1 MVYHAAFDRRRL
13 MALRIWITDLLIAA
27 AACASAVAD
36 QSTIVEAVTPGGPGV
51 LTKCR
56 NWFVASTCNE
66 YHHIRLPPRV
76 AVGDAI
82 SVTFGSSRKE
92 FVFQVARIAIEDHH
106 CTIYSTAQESLEG
119 VDKIDVA
126 SCYRTDEGR

>member
-1 MVYHAAFDRRRL
+1 
-13 MALRIWITDLLIAA
+13 MALRIWIAGLLIAT

-36 QSTIVEAVTPGGPGV
+36 QSPIVEAVTLGGHGV

-56 NWFVASTCNE
+56 NWFVASTCNQ

-92 FVFQVARIAIEDHH
+92 FVFRVARIAIEDHH

>member
-56 NWFVASTCNE
+56 NWFGASTCNE
-66 YHHIRLPPRV
+66 YHHVRMPPLV

-92 FVFQVARIAIEDHH
+92 FMFRVARITIEDHH
-106 CTIYSTAQESLEG
+106 CTI
-119 VDKIDVA
+119 
-126 SCYRTDEGR
+126 

>member
-1 MVYHAAFDRRRL
+1 
-13 MALRIWITDLLIAA
+13 
-27 AACASAVAD
+27 VAD
-36 QSTIVEAVTPGGPGV
+36 QSPIVEAVTLGGHGV

-56 NWFVASTCNE
+56 NWFVASTCNQ

-92 FVFQVARIAIEDHH
+92 FVFRVARIAIEDHH

>member
-1 MVYHAAFDRRRL
+1 
-13 MALRIWITDLLIAA
+13 
-27 AACASAVAD
+27 VAD
-36 QSTIVEAVTPGGPGV
+36 QSAIVEAVTPGGPGV

-56 NWFVASTCNE
+56 NWFVASTCNQ

-92 FVFQVARIAIEDHH
+92 FVFQVARIAIEDHR
-106 CTIYSTAQESLEG
+106 CTIYSTAQENLEG

-126 SCYRTDEGR
+126 SCYRIDEGR

>member
-13 MALRIWITDLLIAA
+13 MALRIWIAGLLIAT

-36 QSTIVEAVTPGGPGV
+36 QSPIVEAVTLGGHGV

-56 NWFVASTCNE
+56 NWFVASTCNQ

-82 SVTFGSSRKE
+82 SVTFGSSHKE

>member
-13 MALRIWITDLLIAA
+13 MALRVLIAGLLIVA

-36 QSTIVEAVTPGGPGV
+36 QSAIVEAVTPGGPGV

-56 NWFVASTCNE
+56 NWLVASTCNQ

-82 SVTFGSSRKE
+82 SVTFGISPKE
-92 FVFQVARIAIEDHH
+92 FVFRVARIAVEDHH
-106 CTIYSTAQESLEG
+106 CTIYSTAQENLEG
-119 VDKIDVA
+119 VDKIDLA
-126 SCYRTDEGR
+126 SCYRIDEGR

>member
-13 MALRIWITDLLIAA
+13 MALRIWIAGLLIAT

-36 QSTIVEAVTPGGPGV
+36 QSPIVEAVTLGGHGV

-56 NWFVASTCNE
+56 NWFVASTCNQ

-92 FVFQVARIAIEDHH
+92 FVFRVARIAIEDHH

>member
-13 MALRIWITDLLIAA
+13 MALRVLIAGLLIVA

-36 QSTIVEAVTPGGPGV
+36 QSAIVEAVTPGGPGV

-56 NWFVASTCNE
+56 NWLVASTCNQ

-82 SVTFGSSRKE
+82 SVTFGSSPKE
-92 FVFQVARIAIEDHH
+92 FVFRVARIAVEDHH
-106 CTIYSTAQESLEG
+106 CTIYSTAQENLEG
-119 VDKIDVA
+119 VDKIDLA

>member
-1 MVYHAAFDRRRL
+1 MPAFDRRRL
-13 MALRIWITDLLIAA
+13 MALRIWIAGLLIAT

-36 QSTIVEAVTPGGPGV
+36 QSPIVEAVTLGGHGV

-56 NWFVASTCNE
+56 NWFVASTCNQ

-92 FVFQVARIAIEDHH
+92 FVFRVARIAIEDHH